1 LQKHRHVIARLFLL
15 KNSLGHGLGNRPCIR
30 GFVVNTAVAGINAIL
45 RLPAIDRHTTITQP
59 FG

>member
-1 LQKHRHVIARLFLL
+1 LQKHRHVVARLFLL
-15 KNSLGHGLGNRPCIR
+15 KNSLGHGLGNRPRIR
-30 GFVVNTAVAGINAIL
+30 WFVVNAAVAGINAIL